1 MSDTDVVDAV
11 VIGAGPAGLTAAL
24 YLARYHRNVLVLH
37 DGHSRALRIPL
48 THNVPGFPDGVNG
61 QDLIVR
67 MTSHAEHYG
76 ARIVKSKVTALRRT
90 DEGFQLETEDG
101 PCHARAVILA
111 TGISLNEIDLP
122 RDVHEQAIKD
132 GVLRYC
138 PICDAYEHSD
148 KNIGVIGCDTNGA
161 AEAMFLRQYSDR
173 ITLMP
178 LSHPEIS
185 ASEKAQ
191 LDAANIRVARG
202 AMTALTPHDDR
213 FEVTLED
220 GQVRAFDVVY
230 PALGC
235 SPRAELGASLG
246 MEVTKQ
252 GCLPSKVVTDS
263 GIKGFWAAG
272 DVVDGLDQISVAM
285 GHGAL
290 AATKLHNWLRDVD
303 QETLDNS

>member
-61 QDLIVR
+61 QDLIAR

-90 DEGFQLETEDG
+90 QEGFRLETENG
-101 PCHARAVILA
+101 PRHARAVILA
-111 TGISLNEIDLP
+111 TGIFLNEIDLP

-138 PICDAYEHSD
+138 PICDAHEHSD
-148 KNIGVIGCDTNGA
+148 MNIGVIGCDTNGA

-178 LSHPEIS
+178 LSHPELTP
-185 ASEKAQ
+185 SEKVQ
-191 LDAANIRVARG
+191 LETASISFVPG
-202 AMTALTPHDDR
+202 ALTALTPHSDR

-220 GQVRAFDVVY
+220 GEVHAFDVVY

-235 SPRAELGASLG
+235 SPRSELGASLG
-246 MEVTKQ
+246 LELTDQ
-252 GCLPSKVVTDS
+252 GCLPTKAVTDS
-263 GIKGFWAAG
+263 GIDGFWAAG

-290 AATKLHNWLRDVD
+290 AATKLHNWLREID
-303 QETLDNS
+303 QEALQSA